1 MSGRVANTKDIIQ
14 FKNVKNRVGVK
25 QEANAS
31 AKIELDE
38 AMVDQVGT
46 MKDVVAKVMSEWM
59 NEWMNEWIDE
69 WVGNRHVM
77 IKGAKIRAGWNHV
90 ESSGLYAKVVK

>member
-14 FKNVKNRVGVK
+14 FKNVKNRIGVK

-46 MKDVVAKVMSEWM
+46 MKDVVAKVMNECMNEWMHEWM
-59 NEWMNEWIDE
+59 NEWMKEGMKEWMNGGMNEWRNE
-69 WVGNRHVM
+69 
-77 IKGAKIRAGWNHV
+77 
-90 ESSGLYAKVVK
+90 

>member
-14 FKNVKNRVGVK
+14 FKNVKNRIGVK

-31 AKIELDE
+31 AKIKLDE

-46 MKDVVAKVMSEWM
+46 MKDVVAKVM
-59 NEWMNEWIDE
+59 NEWAIGM
-69 WVGNRHVM
+69 
-77 IKGAKIRAGWNHV
+77 
-90 ESSGLYAKVVK
+90 